1 MKYKIIDVDRCGI
14 IYLQVRIKFYKEGIP
29 SLKTLFHIKGWNLMP
44 KNTERFLKNSVSEYN
59 YLSMYTSPDWE
70 SKIKNISDVCGNK
83 PFYWSPYIKININN
97 PDITEYRKTH
107 DSKTFLKALRGK
119 NVSLNT
125 SLAGPKSMKGS
136 NYSEVELEENI
147 ENYLIQLNDTRAKII
162 GTLIYECNRH
172 KFIEFE

>member
-1 MKYKIIDVDRCGI
+1 MKYKIIDECDTI
-14 IYLQVRIKFYKEGIP
+14 HLQVRIKLYKESIP
-29 SLKTLFHIKGWNLMP
+29 SLKTLFRIKGWNLMP

-59 YLSMYTSPDWE
+59 YLSMYTSDWA

-83 PFYWSPYIKININN
+83 SFYWSPYIKIHINN

>member
-1 MKYKIIDVDRCGI
+1 MKYKIIDKCGT
-14 IYLQVRIKFYKEGIP
+14 IYLQVRIKSYKESIS
-29 SLKTLFHIKGWNLMP
+29 SLKTLFRVKGWNLMP
-44 KNTERFLKNSVSEYN
+44 KNTEKFLKNSVSEYN
-59 YLSMYTSPDWE
+59 YLSFCTSPDWVN
-70 SKIKNISDVCGNK
+70 KIKNISDICGNK